1 MPFSGSNGH
10 ALAKCTLNLFGP
22 SGPLAPGHMHGATWA
37 QKPKPLASIGEA
49 YAQRDRP
56 LTVLQV
62 AFLVSWHLVVV
73 SVPPCG
79 GIRLRAGLLSVH
91 GGLMAGFCDL

>member
-10 ALAKCTLNLFGP
+10 ALAKRTLNLFGP
-22 SGPLAPGHMHGATWA
+22 SGPLAPGHMHGATGA

-56 LTVLQV
+56 LTV
-62 AFLVSWHLVVV
+62 WVVL
-73 SVPPCG
+73 SHQ
-79 GIRLRAGLLSVH
+79 IRKLNKLKSGNFFSINLFPSDRY
-91 GGLMAGFCDL
+91 